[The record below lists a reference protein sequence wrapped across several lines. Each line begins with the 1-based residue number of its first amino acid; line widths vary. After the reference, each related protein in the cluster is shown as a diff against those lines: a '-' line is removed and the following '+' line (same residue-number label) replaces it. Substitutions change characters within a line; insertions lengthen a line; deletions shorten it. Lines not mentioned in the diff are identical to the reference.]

1 MTEKLAPTRRK
12 PGRPSGRPVGAP
24 TLTDRTQLLVA
35 AERVIRD
42 GGPNVSLEAIAAAA
56 GVTKPIL
63 YQHVGNKDAV
73 VEALALRFSER
84 VRDLSDAGVATAPD
98 RRSALRCFVGAFFTV
113 VGNDPNLYLYLAAG
127 AGGDGWLQ
135 RSLALTDQSA
145 APVAQALRDERI
157 RIRADPAVATA
168 WSYSIIGMLHHTG
181 LWWIRQPDVTA
192 DGIVEQITELLWAGL
207 RGDHHL
213 ND

>member
-1 MTEKLAPTRRK
+1 MTEKLATTRRR

-24 TLTDRTQLLVA
+24 TLTDRVKLLEA

-42 GGPNVSLEAIAAAA
+42 GGPNVSLEAIAAEA

-84 VRDLSDAGVATAPD
+84 VRVLSDAGVATAPD
-98 RRSALRCFVGAFFTV
+98 RRTAARCFVGAFFTV
-113 VGNDPNLYLYLAAG
+113 IGDDPNLYLYLAAG

-145 APVAQALRDERI
+145 APVAKALRDERI
-157 RIRADPAVATA
+157 RIKADPTVATA

-181 LWWIRQPDVTA
+181 LWWIRQPHLTKEN
-192 DGIVEQITELLWAGL
+192 IVDQVSELLWGGL
-207 RGDHHL
+207 RGDEHL
-213 ND
+213 DG